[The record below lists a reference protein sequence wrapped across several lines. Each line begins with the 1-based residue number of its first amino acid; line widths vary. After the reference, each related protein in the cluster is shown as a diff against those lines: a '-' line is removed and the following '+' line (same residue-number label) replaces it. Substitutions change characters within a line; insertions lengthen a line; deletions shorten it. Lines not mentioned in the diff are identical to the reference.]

1 MLSSGDHFETPF
13 VVNKK
18 NGKYRLIDGNHRLVA
33 IERFLKRNKDN
44 KITVG
49 LCWYDNITE
58 EEERKKYTKWNIGS
72 KQSVNDFVN
81 LYYKD
86 IPITKSLRK
95 PMFPVNIN
103 AYPNPNGIQFKL
115 LIGSYLKSQEEG
127 GYKGST
133 MSAVKLIEKA
143 CELKKTDLNIIKQ
156 FVEEY
161 VEVFGLP
168 DKVNPHYKSACLAA
182 TADIWFRNRTG
193 YNPDEMKTRLVKLRM
208 CERVVFWS
216 GMGGSRT
223 NSAQARK
230 DFIHVING
238 NRKNKLMV

>member
-1 MLSSGDHFETPF
+1 
-13 VVNKK
+13 
-18 NGKYRLIDGNHRLVA
+18 
-33 IERFLKRNKDN
+33 
-44 KITVG
+44 
-49 LCWYDNITE
+49 
-58 EEERKKYTKWNIGS
+58 
-72 KQSVNDFVN
+72 
-81 LYYKD
+81 
-86 IPITKSLRK
+86 
-95 PMFPVNIN
+95 MFPVNIN